1 MDISLIV
8 GVAALILA
16 FFIGITTVI
25 ISPRK
30 KDIEDVKTELKD
42 DIRTFET
49 RVNDK
54 IDKLDARVDNLEVN
68 VNKKIDDL
76 EAKVDN
82 KIDNLGDKFDALHS
96 KFDDLIIQLIP
107 SQKHEDRGISR
118 EMIVREEQ
126 AAEEVQYEKKD
137 SPRRR

>member
-30 KDIEDVKTELKD
+30 KDIEDVKTELKN
-42 DIRTFET
+42 DIRTLET
-49 RVNDK
+49 RVNDR
-54 IDKLDARVDNLEVN
+54 INNLEVN

-107 SQKHEDRGISR
+107 SQKHEDRGG
-118 EMIVREEQ
+118 
-126 AAEEVQYEKKD
+126 
-137 SPRRR
+137 